1 MNGHTTKRWLLTTP
15 LSWVSVGSGA
25 SPTILAM
32 ITKTG
37 MCLKR
42 SCGVGEDSA
51 CAHSLQ
57 QNRLGSIPGK
67 AVSGPLFTEVIQ
79 ANIRSILHQ

>member
-1 MNGHTTKRWLLTTP
+1 MNGRTIKQWLLTTP

-32 ITKTG
+32 IMKTG

-42 SCGVGEDSA
+42 SCGAGEDSA
-51 CAHSLQ
+51 
-57 QNRLGSIPGK
+57 
-67 AVSGPLFTEVIQ
+67 
-79 ANIRSILHQ
+79 